1 MYRNKIPDTITITMT
16 EGLILA
22 MLLSVALAILAYVMQ
37 SLPIIFISSIGW
49 TVSALQIWEQTA
61 EVLPMALMLMLAFG
75 QFFVIRRNAA

>member
-1 MYRNKIPDTITITMT
+1 MRPILTIKMT

-22 MLLSVALAILAYVMQ
+22 MLLSVALAILAFKMQ
-37 SLPIIFISSIGW
+37 SLPIMFISSIGW
-49 TVSALQIWEQTA
+49 TVASLQTWEQTT

>member
-1 MYRNKIPDTITITMT
+1 MT

-22 MLLSVALAILAYVMQ
+22 MLLSVALAILAFKMQ
-37 SLPIIFISSIGW
+37 SLPIMFISSIGW
-49 TVSALQIWEQTA
+49 TVASLQTWEQTT